1 MIHYRTRFEM
11 IAELP
16 VGMIGVEVGVQRGVF
31 AAQML
36 CTRIKQLHLVDCW
49 RPTPNGSADPA
60 NIDEGGHEE
69 NYRFTLNRFLYNIAE
84 QRVVVHRATSIQ
96 AAARFSESSFDFVYL
111 DADHSYAA
119 VLTDLEAWAK
129 TIKPGG
135 CLMGHDYVDDEAS
148 RRMGFG
154 VVAAVDEFCRR
165 HPWEIVAVTN
175 EEWPSFQLRRRYSKG
190 SV

>member
-1 MIHYRTRFEM
+1 MIHYRSRLEM

-16 VGMIGVEVGVQRGVF
+16 GGLVGAEIGVQRGDF
-31 AAQML
+31 SAEML
-36 CTRIKQLHLVDCW
+36 TTRLAKLHLVDCW
-49 RPTPNGSADPA
+49 RPTENVSADPA

-69 NYRFTLNRFLYNIAE
+69 NYRFTLARFVREIAE
-84 QRVVVHRATSIQ
+84 GRVVVHRKMSLA
-96 AAARFSESSFDFVYL
+96 AAARFTEGSLSFAYL
-111 DADHSYAA
+111 DADHSYEA

-129 TIKPGG
+129 IIKPDGW
-135 CLMGHDYVDDEAS
+135 LMGHDYVDDEAS

-165 HPWEIVAVTN
+165 HPWELVAVTD